1 VTFTTAQAEAA
12 TLTRE
17 TLATTFNEARPLVIP
32 GLLGR
37 AAVVSGDLLATVGIV
52 LCIPFVIL
60 AIGIPIALCVQL
72 LLWIG
77 RLF

>member
-1 VTFTTAQAEAA
+1 VVVPSAQA
-12 TLTRE
+12 L
-17 TLATTFNEARPLVIP
+17 IP
-32 GLLGR
+32 GSVYARSGAVGR
-37 AAVVSGDLLATVGIV
+37 VAAIGGDLLALCGIV

-60 AIGIPIALCVQL
+60 GIGIPIALFVQL